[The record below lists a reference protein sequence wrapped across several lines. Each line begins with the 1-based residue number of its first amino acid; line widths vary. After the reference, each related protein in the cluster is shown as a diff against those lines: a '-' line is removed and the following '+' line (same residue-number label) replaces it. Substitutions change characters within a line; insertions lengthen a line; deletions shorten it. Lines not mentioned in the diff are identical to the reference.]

1 MLRHAKI
8 FLINFVMLILASY
21 DAMAKQNLQIEVMD
35 DEIADLTRENDGLS
49 TDTKKAIEQIS
60 NQIEHKEDNNKE
72 LIVIRHGE
80 KLVAAGEDDDLGE
93 VHPLPVELL
102 TKDTKKK
109 IKVSKDKKKKA
120 KTIIK
125 KAEKKEIPKQR
136 AKAGPREDFPT
147 TKVNGLNLS
156 IGGESK
162 SEFIVEEMLED
173 AYVALNSGQT
183 EVASTLYKNVL
194 NNDANNVSALFGLAT
209 IYHQNSQLEEA
220 RALYTN
226 ILSLEPSNQDALNN
240 FLMLVGEESPEEA
253 ILELKKLEAINPTVG
268 IIPAQIAMIYLRQGE
283 DKKALKYFNKAI
295 LLAPDNLVYRYNLA
309 ILLDKMGD
317 GLQAIGI
324 YKQLIEASLNGA
336 TLPDSADKLKQRVIY
351 LSSKF

>member
-1 MLRHAKI
+1 MLRQAKT
-8 FLINFVMLILASY
+8 FLIHFMMLILASY

-49 TDTKKAIEQIS
+49 KDTKNAIEQIS
-60 NQIEHKEDNNKE
+60 SQIQNKEDSNKE

-80 KLVAAGEDDDLGE
+80 KLVAAGDDDDLGE

-102 TKDTKKK
+102 TKDNKKK
-109 IKVSKDKKKKA
+109 TKDSKNKKNKA

-125 KAEKKEIPKQR
+125 KAEKKSLPKE
-136 AKAGPREDFPT
+136 KARSKPREELPS
-147 TKVNGLNLS
+147 TKVNGFNLS
-156 IGGESK
+156 IGGEVK
-162 SEFIVEEMLED
+162 GEFIIDEMLED

-183 EVASTLYKNVL
+183 EVASTLYKNIL
-194 NNDANNVSALFGLAT
+194 NNDANNVPALFGIAT

-253 ILELKKLEAINPTVG
+253 ILELKKLEAINPTVS

-324 YKQLIEASLNGA
+324 YKQLIEASLSGVV
-336 TLPDSADKLKQRVIY
+336 LPDSAEKLKQRVIY